1 MSAAVASRFGEAE
14 AGGVSLDGDVR
25 GSMCGSISRIL
36 ERLGGSDLRL

>member
-25 GSMCGSISRIL
+25 GSICRIL